1 MTGLA
6 RVPSP
11 RGAGRGPRR
20 GVCHQVPSPRG
31 AGRGL
36 GRGVWVAVLCIAIAA
51 GCTGVATSIG
61 GRPGPEAGLLRGK
74 MPLRS
79 AGVSHVDRLTD
90 GIAAVPGDWPRT
102 DLASLFRSPGAFVVY
117 DLGAETRVDCAAI
130 EADADD
136 TYALAL
142 SADGVTFTPLW
153 TLPPAPDDAGMQPRA
168 VRDLHSTGRYLRLS
182 AGGGDGVYAV
192 AELSLA
198 AECPPRWPP
207 VLAPQRG
214 APIDRSAATKA
225 WLFAALGAAYVLAYR
240 RKLPDFLKLLIAAPL
255 GIGLALVLQLA
266 DIWPPPRSLLLPLI
280 AAPAI
285 VAAAFAV
292 RMVFRRGGDA
302 RSART

>member
-1 MTGLA
+1 MTA
-6 RVPSP
+6 AAQVPPP
-11 RGAGRGPRR
+11 REA
-20 GVCHQVPSPRG
+20 QVPSPREAQVPSPRE
-31 AGRGL
+31 AGRGP
-36 GRGVWVAVLCIAIAA
+36 GRGVRGATAAIAIAFT

-74 MPLRS
+74 IPLRS
-79 AGVSHVDRLTD
+79 AGVSHVDRL
-90 GIAAVPGDWPRT
+90 
-102 DLASLFRSPGAFVVY
+102 RSPDAFVVY
-117 DLGAETRVDCAAI
+117 DLGAETPVDCAAI

-142 SADGVTFTPLW
+142 SADGVAFTPLW

-182 AGGGDGVYAV
+182 AAGGDGIYAV

-225 WLFAALGAAYVLAYR
+225 WLFAALGAAYVLGYR

-255 GIGLALVLQLA
+255 GIGLALVFQLA
-266 DIWPPPRSLLLPLI
+266 DIWPPPRSLLLPLT
-280 AAPAI
+280 AAPLI

-292 RMVFRRGGDA
+292 RMVARRGRDA
-302 RSART
+302 RSPRT